1 MKITITGSL
10 GNISK
15 PLATQLV
22 KAGHQVT
29 VISSSPDKAEAIKA
43 LGAMPAI
50 GSVDDVAFLTEAF
63 KGADAIYTM
72 VPNNFGATQYR
83 QYIGGVGKN
92 YAEAIKASGVTKVV
106 NLSSIGAHIDG
117 GTGPI
122 SGIHDVEQTY
132 SRLNGVAIKH
142 LRPAFFYTN
151 LLANIDM
158 IKHLGF
164 LGANYGDNSR
174 LVLVHPNDI
183 AIVAAEELQSD
194 FTGTSIR
201 YISSDDRA
209 TNEIASVLGA
219 AIGKPDLKWVDFT
232 DEQALQGI
240 EQAGVPTEIARNYVE
255 MGTAVRSAILW
266 EDYDKHKPATFG
278 KTKLEDF
285 AVEFAGKFN
294 A

>member
-1 MKITITGSL
+1 MKITVTGSL

-29 VISSSPDKAEAIKA
+29 VVSSTPNKAEAIKA
-43 LGAMPAI
+43 LGAIPAI
-50 GSVDDVAFLTEAF
+50 GSVDDIAFLTEAF

-72 VPNNFGATQYR
+72 IPNNFGAANYR
-83 QYIGGVGKN
+83 QYIGSVGKN
-92 YAEAIKASGVTKVV
+92 YAEAIQAAGITKVV

-132 SRLNGVAIKH
+132 RQLDGVAIKH

-174 LVLVHPNDI
+174 VVLVHPNDI
-183 AIVAAEELQSD
+183 AEVAAEELQSD

-201 YISSDDRA
+201 YISSDDRT

-240 EQAGVPTEIARNYVE
+240 QQAGLPAEIARNYVE
-255 MGTAVRSAILW
+255 MGTAVRSAVLW
-266 EDYDKHKPATFG
+266 EDYDQHKPAAFG

-285 AVEFAGKFN
+285 AVEFSSKFN
-294 A
+294 G

>member
-1 MKITITGSL
+1 MKITVTGSL

-29 VISSSPDKAEAIKA
+29 IISSSPDKAEAIKA
-43 LGAMPAI
+43 LGAIPAI
-50 GSVDDVAFLTEAF
+50 GSVDDVAFLTGAF

-72 VPNNFGATQYR
+72 VPNNFSAANYR
-83 QYIGGVGKN
+83 QYIGGVGEN
-92 YAEAIKASGVTKVV
+92 YAEAIKAAGVAKVV

-132 SRLNGVAIKH
+132 RQLDGVAIKH

-151 LLANIDM
+151 LLGNIDM

-174 LVLVHPNDI
+174 VVLVHPNDI
-183 AIVAAEELQSD
+183 AEVAAEELQSN
-194 FTGTSIR
+194 FTGTSVR
-201 YISSDDRA
+201 YISSDDRT
-209 TNEIASVLGA
+209 TNEIASVLGV

-240 EQAGVPTEIARNYVE
+240 EQAGLPAEIARNYVE
-255 MGTAVRSAILW
+255 MGTAVKSAILW
-266 EDYDKHKPATFG
+266 EDYDQHKPAQFG

-285 AVEFAGKFN
+285 AVEFGRKFN
-294 A
+294 G

>member
-1 MKITITGSL
+1 MKITVTGSL

-22 KAGHQVT
+22 KEGHQVT
-29 VISSSPDKAEAIKA
+29 VVSSSPDKAEAIKT
-43 LGAMPAI
+43 LGATPAI

-72 VPNNFGATQYR
+72 VPNNFGAANYR
-83 QYIGGVGKN
+83 QYIGGVGEN
-92 YAEAIKASGVTKVV
+92 YAEAIKAAGVTKVV

-132 SRLNGVAIKH
+132 KQLDGVAIKH

-183 AIVAAEELQSD
+183 AEVAAEELQND
-194 FTGTSIR
+194 FSGTSIR
-201 YISSDDRA
+201 YIASAEST
-209 TNEIASVLGA
+209 TNQIASVLGA

-240 EQAGVPTEIARNYVE
+240 QQAGLPAEIARNYVE
-255 MGTAVRSAILW
+255 MGTAVKSAILW
-266 EDYDKHKPATFG
+266 EDYDKHKPTAFG
-278 KTKLEDF
+278 QTKLEDF

-294 A
+294 G

>member
-1 MKITITGSL
+1 MKITVTGSL

-29 VISSSPDKAEAIKA
+29 VISSSPDKAEAITA
-43 LGAMPAI
+43 LGATPAI
-50 GSVDDVAFLTEAF
+50 GSVDDIAFLTGAF

-72 VPNNFGATQYR
+72 IPNNFSATNYR
-83 QYIGGVGKN
+83 QYIGSVGKN
-92 YAEAIKASGVTKVV
+92 YAEAIKAAGVTKVV

-132 SRLNGVAIKH
+132 KQLAGVAIKH

-174 LVLVHPNDI
+174 VVLVHPNDI
-183 AIVAAEELQSD
+183 AEVAAEELQSD
-194 FTGTSIR
+194 FSETSIR
-201 YISSDDRA
+201 YISSDERA

-240 EQAGVPTEIARNYVE
+240 QQAGLPAEIARNYVE
-255 MGTAVRSAILW
+255 MGTAVKSAILW
-266 EDYDKHKPATFG
+266 EDYDKHKPAQFG

-285 AVEFAGKFN
+285 AAEFAEKFN

>member
-1 MKITITGSL
+1 MKITVTGSL

-15 PLATQLV
+15 PLTTQLV

-29 VISSSPDKAEAIKA
+29 VISSSADKAEAITA
-43 LGAMPAI
+43 LGAIPVI
-50 GSVDDVAFLTEAF
+50 GSVDDIAFLTGAF
-63 KGADAIYTM
+63 KGADIIYTM
-72 VPNNFGATQYR
+72 IPNNFSAANYR

-92 YAEAIKASGVTKVV
+92 YAEAIKAAGVTKVV

-122 SGIHDVEQTY
+122 SGIHDVEQIY
-132 SRLNGVAIKH
+132 KQLDGVAIKH

-174 LVLVHPNDI
+174 VVLVHPNDI
-183 AIVAAEELQSD
+183 AEVAAEELQSD

-201 YISSDDRA
+201 YISSDDRT

-240 EQAGVPTEIARNYVE
+240 QQAGLPAEIARNYVE
-255 MGTAVRSAILW
+255 MGTAVKSAILW
-266 EDYDKHKPATFG
+266 EDYDKHKSTQFG
-278 KTKLEDF
+278 QTKLEDF
-285 AVEFAGKFN
+285 AAEFAEKFN

>member
-1 MKITITGSL
+1 MKITLTGSL

-15 PLATQLV
+15 PLAAQLV

-29 VISSSPDKAEAIKA
+29 VISSSTDKAEAIKA
-43 LGAMPAI
+43 LGATPAI

-72 VPNNFGATQYR
+72 VPNNFGAANYR

-92 YAEAIKASGVTKVV
+92 YAEAIKAAGITKVV
-106 NLSSIGAHIDG
+106 NLSSIGAHING

-122 SGIHDVEQTY
+122 SGIHDVEQVY
-132 SRLNGVAIKH
+132 SKLDGVAIKH

-174 LVLVHPNDI
+174 LVFVHPNDI
-183 AIVAAEELQSD
+183 AKVAAEELQSD
-194 FTGTSIR
+194 FNGTSIR
-201 YISSDDRA
+201 YISSDDRT
-209 TNEIASVLGA
+209 TNQIASVLGA

-240 EQAGVPTEIARNYVE
+240 QQAGLPAEIARNYVE
-255 MGTAVRSAILW
+255 MGTAVKSAVLW
-266 EDYDKHKPATFG
+266 EDYDKHRPAQFG
-278 KTKLEDF
+278 NTKLEDF
-285 AVEFAGKFN
+285 AVEFAQKFN